1 MLKLVHSV
9 GFILRW
15 ATGLSFAMLMV
26 AVLVQVFMRT
36 FSSGGSPVWTEE
48 VTRYAL
54 LYVAGFGAGA
64 SLWTGAMVNVDLL
77 SEHLPGHWPWRL
89 RLLSA
94 LAVLF
99 FAVILIEPAWRF
111 TKIGMMQ
118 TSPSMPFVKMAYIHA
133 SVLVLLIMLAIAA
146 GIRVVG
152 MLIGT
157 LDGHPEM
164 RVEEDVP

>member
-15 ATGLSFAMLMV
+15 ATGLSFAVLMV

-118 TSPSMPFVKMAYIHA
+118 TSPSMPFVLYSCERACFTHY
-133 SVLVLLIMLAIAA
+133 
-146 GIRVVG
+146 VG
-152 MLIGT
+152 YRGGYSCRRYADWNIGRT
-157 LDGHPEM
+157 S
-164 RVEEDVP
+164 

>member
-1 MLKLVHSV
+1 MLKLVHVVSAV
-9 GFILRW
+9 LRW
-15 ATGLSFAMLMV
+15 ATGLSFAILMV
-26 AVLVQVFMRT
+26 AVLVQVVTRT
-36 FSSGGSPVWTEE
+36 FSSGGSPVGTEE

-118 TSPSMPFVKMAYIHA
+118 TSPSMPFVKMAYVHA
-133 SVLVLLIMLAIAA
+133 SVLILLVMLALAA
-146 GIRVVG
+146 GIRVIG
-152 MLIGT
+152 MLTGV
-157 LDGHPEM
+157 LDGHPELKP
-164 RVEEDVP
+164 EEDVP